1 MKEATQVRRV
11 RFVVHGLVQGV
22 NFRAATVREA
32 ASRRLTG
39 RVWNRDDGGVE
50 LIVEGADASIEDF
63 ERWLRRGPRLADVE
77 SVERSVLAGERR
89 YREFAISY
97 GPAN

>member
-1 MKEATQVRRV
+1 MAEVRRV

-22 NFRAATVREA
+22 NFRAAAAREA
-32 ASRRLTG
+32 ESRRLTG
-39 RVWNRDDGGVE
+39 RVWNRDDGAVE
-50 LIVEGADASIEDF
+50 LVVEGDDASIEDF
-63 ERWLRRGPRLADVE
+63 ARWLRQGPRLAEVE
-77 SVERSVLAGERR
+77 SVEKTVLAGERR